1 LGKLPGLL
9 LSRDNNDIATRNM
22 KRKNVIFLAIVGY
35 VLTAAGCGEKDCE
48 KMLKT
53 VNSISTDA
61 FGKLPY
67 TGTDT
72 LYFTDA
78 NNDTS
83 IVVGQGKQQ
92 YYEETSQSVTPDCFN
107 VVQSEAFRISF
118 KPIKGD
124 LYFDV
129 YQKANGKN
137 IVLSPPAWP
146 VHFYIDYVNVGGQ
159 HPLNKD
165 TLTINGRVYAN
176 VSTAT
181 PKDVTFGIIDHSY
194 LAYYNQ
200 PYGVLHIRSSKEDK
214 AYSLL
219 R

>member
-1 LGKLPGLL
+1 
-9 LSRDNNDIATRNM
+9 M
-22 KRKNVIFLAIVGY
+22 KSNQGIFL
-35 VLTAAGCGEKDCE
+35 VLASCVLLATGCKDKDCE
-48 KMLKT
+48 KMLKK
-53 VNSISTDA
+53 VNDISTDA

-72 LYFTDA
+72 LYFTDG

-92 YYEETSQSVTPDCFN
+92 YYEETTQSPAPDCFN
-107 VVQSEAFRISF
+107 VVQSEAFHMSF

-124 LYFDV
+124 LQFDV

-159 HPLNKD
+159 HPLNRD
-165 TLTINGRVYAN
+165 TLTVNGRVYAN

-194 LAYYNQ
+194 VAYYNQ
-200 PYGVLHIRSSKEDK
+200 PYGVLYIGSSKDK
-214 AYSLL
+214 KEYSLV